1 MRLKP
6 LTAIAVLLLVVAS
19 LLVAGCTTNT
29 TSNTNQTTTPS
40 TTTHDAVLERFV
52 TAYKGFVIDVLGPKN
67 GTITDWQVTWQNNTT
82 ANIRATA
89 HYTQANVTVTYNR
102 TVISLPSTDAATAYL
117 TNYNLTGYVP
127 STNLTTERGNVSQTA
142 LGHPLTV
149 LKAYG
154 KVSDDLRTTF
164 EVEQADN
171 LFIIT
176 DSTVTTG
183 SS

>member
-1 MRLKP
+1 MQLKP
-6 LTAIAVLLLVVAS
+6 ITAITVLLLVVAS
-19 LLVAGCTTNT
+19 LLVAGCTTST
-29 TSNTNQTTTPS
+29 TSNTSQTPNANATTSTAP

-52 TAYKGFVIDVLGPKN
+52 TAYKGFITDALGPRN
-67 GTITDWQVTWQNNTT
+67 GTITDWQVTWHNNTT

-102 TVISLPSTDAATAYL
+102 TVIIFPSTDAATAYL
-117 TNYNLTGYVP
+117 ANYNLTGYVP

-154 KVSDDLRTTF
+154 KVSDDLLYHFRSR
-164 EVEQADN
+164 A
-171 LFIIT
+171 
-176 DSTVTTG
+176 SG
-183 SS
+183 

>member
-1 MRLKP
+1 MQFKLLALP
-6 LTAIAVLLLVVAS
+6 AVLFLVVAS
-19 LLVAGCTTNT
+19 LFVAGCTTST

-40 TTTHDAVLERFV
+40 TTTPDTVLERFV
-52 TAYKGFVIDVLGPKN
+52 TAYKAFVTDALGPGN
-67 GTITDWQVTWQNNTT
+67 GTITDWQVTWHNNTT

-89 HYTQANVTVTYNR
+89 HYTQANVTVMYNR
-102 TVISLPSTDAATAYL
+102 TVTSFSSTDAASAHL
-117 TNYNLTGYVP
+117 ANYNLTGYVP
-127 STNLTTERGNVSQTA
+127 STNLTIERGNVSQTA

-154 KVSDDLRTTF
+154 KVSEDLRTTF

-176 DSTVTTG
+176 DSTVTI
-183 SS
+183 SSS